1 MRALRQTIPGAGE
14 CILQNMKI
22 KLVQTKRSKMF
33 VFATVHDV
41 FTNNT
46 KFSGISRELEWLKVV
61 YIVQC
66 SRQ

>member
-1 MRALRQTIPGAGE
+1 MRDLRQTIPGAGE

-33 VFATVHDV
+33 VFATAHDV

-46 KFSGISRELEWLKVV
+46 KFSSPGRAESCLHCS
-61 YIVQC
+61 VQ
-66 SRQ
+66 QTVG